1 MGTVKTDIGNNTQG
15 IQLLREVLRA
25 FEETTAR
32 PATIIATE
40 LRLPQGVADAEVQL
54 DEGRRLIVE
63 VKHTLKPTTLGHALA
78 QLRRFGRPGL
88 LVTRYVTPPMA
99 ERLKQLDVPFLD
111 AAGNA
116 YVRTPRMLIYVTGRK
131 PEQPAPTE
139 RTVRAFRPTGLKVIF
154 AILCVPE
161 LTEAPY
167 RKIAEEAGVALGTV
181 GWTFYD
187 LKHLGYFRPTRP
199 KGGII
204 EKRDQL
210 INAWVEAYPQQLRP
224 RLRPRRFRVKE
235 VDWWKTEDLTQ
246 LDMWLGQEPAAVLLT
261 RHLRPEI
268 ITIYGDTHFETLA
281 RKIHPI
287 KDDHG
292 NLEVLQ
298 KFWNFK
304 PVVAG
309 VKDYPVAP
317 PLLIY
322 ADLVATGDA
331 RNLETAKMIR
341 ERFLA

>member
-1 MGTVKTDIGNNTQG
+1 MNK
-15 IQLLREVLRA
+15 IQEIQILKETLRA
-25 FEETTAR
+25 FEETTGR
-32 PATIIATE
+32 PATILATE

-54 DEGRRLIVE
+54 DEEQPLIVE
-63 VKHTLKPTTLGHALA
+63 VKHTLTPTTLGHALA
-78 QLRRFGRPGL
+78 QLQRFGRPGL

-111 AAGNA
+111 TAGNA
-116 YVRTPRMLIYVTGRK
+116 YVRTPKTLIYVAGRK
-131 PEQPAPTE
+131 PHHPIMAE

-154 AILCVPE
+154 ALLCVPE
-161 LTEAPY
+161 LTRAPY
-167 RKIAEEAGVALGTV
+167 RMIADEAGVALGTV

-187 LKHLGYFRPTRP
+187 LRRLGYFPPTRP
-199 KGGII
+199 KGGLI

-210 INAWVEAYPQQLRP
+210 IDAWVEAYPQQLRP

-235 VDWWKTEDLTQ
+235 FDWWKTEELTR
-246 LDMWLGQEPAAVLLT
+246 LDMWLGQEPAAALLT
-261 RHLRPEI
+261 QHLRPEI
-268 ITIYGDTHFETLA
+268 ITVYGDTHLETLA

-304 PVVAG
+304 PATEG
-309 VKDYPVAP
+309 VEDYPLVP

-331 RNLETAKMIR
+331 RNLEAAKIIR

>member
-1 MGTVKTDIGNNTQG
+1 MSTTKTDTGKNTRE
-15 IQLLREVLRA
+15 IQVLREALRA
-25 FEETTAR
+25 FVETTGK
-32 PATIIATE
+32 PATIVATE
-40 LRLPQGVADAEVQL
+40 LHLPQGVADAEVQL

-63 VKHTLKPTTLGHALA
+63 VKHTLKPVTLGHAVA
-78 QLRRFGRPGL
+78 QLQRFRRPGL
-88 LVTRYVTPPMA
+88 LATRYVAPPMA

-116 YVRTPRMLIYVTGRK
+116 YLRTPKMLIYVTGRK
-131 PEQPAPTE
+131 PKQPAPAE
-139 RTVRAFRPTGLKVIF
+139 RPVRAFRPTGLKVIF

-161 LTEAPY
+161 LTKAPY
-167 RKIAEEAGVALGTV
+167 RKIAEEAGAALGTV

-204 EKRDQL
+204 EKRDEL

-235 VDWWKTEDLTQ
+235 VEWWKTEDLVR
-246 LDMWLGQEPAAVLLT
+246 LDMWLGQEPAAALLT
-261 RHLRPEI
+261 RHLHPEI
-268 ITIYGDTHFETLA
+268 ITIYGDTHFDALA
-281 RKIHPI
+281 RKIHPV

-298 KFWNFK
+298 KFWNFR
-304 PVVAG
+304 PEVAG
-309 VKDYPVAP
+309 TKDYPVVP

-331 RNLETAKMIR
+331 RNLETAKLIR

>member
-1 MGTVKTDIGNNTQG
+1 MATIKTHIGRNTQE
-15 IQLLREVLRA
+15 IQLLREALRA

-63 VKHTLKPTTLGHALA
+63 IKHTLKPTTLGHAVA
-78 QLRRFGRPGL
+78 QLQRFGRPGL
-88 LVTRYVTPPMA
+88 LVTRYVAPPMA

-116 YVRTPRMLIYVTGRK
+116 YLRTPRMLIYVTGRK
-131 PEQPAPTE
+131 PKQPAPTE

-167 RKIAEEAGVALGTV
+167 RKIAAEAGVALGTV

-199 KGGII
+199 KGGVI

-235 VDWWKTEDLTQ
+235 IDWWKTEDLTR
-246 LDMWLGQEPAAVLLT
+246 LDMWLGQEPAAALLT

-287 KDDHG
+287 KDDRG

-304 PVVAG
+304 PAAAG
-309 VKDYPVAP
+309 VKNYPVAP

>member
-1 MGTVKTDIGNNTQG
+1 MFDKTKE
-15 IQLLREVLRA
+15 IQILKEGLRA
-25 FEETTAR
+25 FEETTGK
-32 PATIIATE
+32 PATIVATE
-40 LRLPQGVADAEVQL
+40 LRLPQGVADAEVKIG
-54 DEGRRLIVE
+54 EGGRLIVE
-63 VKHTLKPTTLGHALA
+63 VKHHLTPTTLGPALA
-78 QLRRFGRPGL
+78 QLQRFGRPGL

-111 AAGNA
+111 TAGNA
-116 YVRTPRMLIYVTGRK
+116 YLKTPKTLIYVTGRK
-131 PEQPAPTE
+131 LPQPAPAE

-154 AILCVPE
+154 ALLCVPE
-161 LTEAPY
+161 LTKAPY

-181 GWTFYD
+181 GWTLYD
-187 LKHLGYFRPTRP
+187 LKRLGYFRATRP
-199 KGGII
+199 KGGFI
-204 EKRDQL
+204 EMRDQL
-210 INAWVEAYPQQLRP
+210 IDAWVEAYPQQLRP

-235 VDWWKTEDLTQ
+235 LDWWKTENFIQ
-246 LDMWLGQEPAAVLLT
+246 FDMWLGQEPAAALLT

-268 ITIYGDTHFETLA
+268 ITVYGDTHFEALA
-281 RKIHPI
+281 RKIHPV
-287 KDDHG
+287 KEEHG

-304 PVVAG
+304 TAAEG
-309 VKDYPVAP
+309 VEDYPVVP

>member
-1 MGTVKTDIGNNTQG
+1 MGTVKTDIGNNTQI
-15 IQLLREVLRA
+15 IQLLREALRA

-32 PATIIATE
+32 PATIIATD

-63 VKHTLKPTTLGHALA
+63 VKHTLKPTTLGHAVA
-78 QLRRFGRPGL
+78 QLQRFGRPGL
-88 LVTRYVTPPMA
+88 LVTRYVAPPMA

-116 YVRTPRMLIYVTGRK
+116 YLRTPRMLIYVTGRK
-131 PEQPAPTE
+131 PKQPAPTE

-187 LKHLGYFRPTRP
+187 LKHLGYLRPTRP

-235 VDWWKTEDLTQ
+235 LDWWKTEDLTR
-246 LDMWLGQEPAAVLLT
+246 LDMWLGQEPAAALLT

-268 ITIYGDTHFETLA
+268 ITIYGDTDFETLA
-281 RKIHPI
+281 RKIRPI

-292 NLEVLQ
+292 NLEVLR

-304 PVVAG
+304 PAG
-309 VKDYPVAP
+309 AEVKDYPIVP

-331 RNLETAKMIR
+331 RNLETAKIIR

>member
-78 QLRRFGRPGL
+78 QLQRFGRPGL

-116 YVRTPRMLIYVTGRK
+116 YVRTPKMLIYVTGRK
-131 PEQPAPTE
+131 PKQPAPTE
-139 RTVRAFRPTGLKVIF
+139 HTVRAFRPTGLKVIF

-235 VDWWKTEDLTQ
+235 LDWWKTEDLTQ
-246 LDMWLGQEPAAVLLT
+246 LDMWLGQEPAAALLT

-304 PVVAG
+304 PAAAG